1 MTREALIFVAN
12 VLRIRRSSL
21 VEDAL
26 PLCMSRSCTYTESLL
41 CGKQLGVPTL
51 QAQWYRCRHC
61 WIMSSC
67 KGRRGAGSSC
77 PIGNH
82 PSLLTSAPSRD
93 TETIILLLMV
103 ISQCTGHAV
112 GSAETSLRTLP
123 MKYHVECSRK
133 YISARTESSQ
143 RPRSHQL
150 LVTSDEISLRALF
163 ADVWYCSDSHRHH
176 NCHQHL
182 APLVRRQPV
191 VTYTPGHGN
200 YIDVN

>member
-1 MTREALIFVAN
+1 M
-12 VLRIRRSSL
+12 
-21 VEDAL
+21 
-26 PLCMSRSCTYTESLL
+26 LL

-61 WIMSSC
+61 RIMSSC

-93 TETIILLLMV
+93 IETIILLLMV

-123 MKYHVECSRK
+123 TKYHVECSRK
-133 YISARTESSQ
+133 YITTCTKSSQ
-143 RPRSHQL
+143 RPRSHHL
-150 LVTSDEISLRALF
+150 LAISDEISLRVPYLLIPGTVPTPT
-163 ADVWYCSDSHRHH
+163 DITIVISIWRHSS
-176 NCHQHL
+176 
-182 APLVRRQPV
+182 V
-191 VTYTPGHGN
+191 VSP
-200 YIDVN
+200 